1 MTSLF
6 PFKVMSYFSPTTVLN
21 VSVLSPYLTLQGSPD
36 LERMTA
42 FSSCPSF
49 HEIETSKFPLAQI
62 PLIKPFAHASGK
74 AGSNWMN
81 PMWLC
86 NNISVIPAVPP
97 KFPSIWNGA

>member
-62 PLIKPFAHASGK
+62 QLIKPFAHASGK